1 LKGAMLVLIE
11 ITYCRDGN

>member
-1 LKGAMLVLIE
+1 LKDAMLVLIE

>member
-1 LKGAMLVLIE
+1 LKDVMLVLIE